1 MMQLLHEC
9 GYLRYV
15 LLGLVALLL
24 ASGCRGLRL
33 TPPLGTAQETWVTE
47 GATPLRQHT
56 TAADVALPL
65 EEAWSY
71 NARAGFGAASPL
83 IVGDV
88 VLTATRQGEVHA
100 INLATGKRVGF
111 EEFGDA
117 VEATPVV
124 DGDVLYVP
132 VGWGKRVL
140 YAYDLLKGQSR
151 WKKKGQPIEAGLL
164 LLSDGL
170 IAVDVQGTV
179 RKVDPAS
186 GDVLWE
192 QSLGEGTL
200 VRATPVLV
208 GGHVVV
214 ADTEGRLT
222 ALDPADGTLRWSQ
235 QLSAPVYTSF
245 AADAYRL
252 YVPTSRGKFFALAA
266 ETGAVRWRLALP
278 DTTVRFAAPAVANGR
293 VYVGGTDGTLRALT
307 ASDGTEQW
315 SYRDDA
321 ALTAP
326 PLVTQQHVFLG
337 TMGKMLYALDRTTG
351 EVRWKQELP
360 GRLKSP
366 MIMHGGRLIA
376 QTEPRTVLCF
386 STKDDEQYASTP

>member
-1 MMQLLHEC
+1 MMQSLH
-9 GYLRYV
+9 GRGRMRYV
-15 LLGLVALLL
+15 LLGLVAILLV
-24 ASGCRGLRL
+24 SGCRGLRL
-33 TPPLGTAQETWVTE
+33 SPPLGAAQETWVTE
-47 GATPLRQHT
+47 GATPQRQHMAST
-56 TAADVALPL
+56 DVTLPL
-65 EEAWSY
+65 EEVWSY
-71 NARAGFGAASPL
+71 NARAGFGASSPL

-100 INLATGKRVGF
+100 INLETGKRVGF

-124 DGDVLYVP
+124 DGEVLYVP
-132 VGWGKRVL
+132 VGWGKRML

-151 WKKKGQPIEAGLL
+151 WKKKGAPVEAGLL
-164 LLSDGL
+164 LLNDGL

-179 RKVDPAS
+179 QKVDPAT
-186 GDVLWE
+186 GDILWE

-222 ALDPADGTLRWSQ
+222 AFDPADGARQWTQ
-235 QLSAPVYTSF
+235 QLPAPVYASF

-252 YVPTSRGKFFALAA
+252 YVPTTRGQFFALAA
-266 ETGAVRWRLALP
+266 ETGEVRWRLAVP
-278 DTTVRFAAPAVANGR
+278 DTTVRFAAPAVANGT
-293 VYVGGTDGTLRALT
+293 VYVGATDGTLRALT
-307 ASDGTEQW
+307 ASDGAEQW

-326 PLVTQQHVFLG
+326 PLVGQRHVFLG
-337 TMGKMLYALDRTTG
+337 TMGKMLYAMDRTTG
-351 EVRWKQELP
+351 EVRWEQELP
-360 GRLKSP
+360 GRVKSP
-366 MIMHGGRLIA
+366 MIMHDGRLIV

-386 STKDDEQYASTP
+386 ATNDDEQYASTP